1 MLAEETGLFSGL
13 RQCPL
18 LNAAEVGTGSFVIRS
33 YMLEVVLPSLQQ
45 AVISS
50 CPPLQAHASLQR
62 IVKPLARYLV
72 AASLTG

>member
-1 MLAEETGLFSGL
+1 MLAGETGLFGGL

-18 LNAAEVGTGSFVIRS
+18 LNAGEVGTKSYVMRS
-33 YMLEVVLPSLQQ
+33 YVLEMVLPSLQQ

-62 IVKPLARYLV
+62 IVKPLALYLV
-72 AASLTG
+72 TVSLTG